1 MNELDFSE
9 KTVLVTGGERGIG
22 KRVCLDFAL
31 HGANVV
37 VNYPFIEELSEA
49 EKTLNEINN
58 IGGKAIILRADVRNI
73 DEIDE
78 MVSQAVQEFGKIDIL
93 VNNAGITKDNLLIK
107 MSPHDWQN
115 VIDINLTG
123 TFNCTK
129 RVVKEM
135 MKNKYGRIV
144 NISSIMGII
153 GNAGQAN
160 YAASKAG
167 IIAFTKSVAKEFGSR
182 NITANVVAPG
192 YIKSPMTDN
201 LAENIKK
208 AFFDKVIIKRF
219 GKAEDISNA
228 ILFLA
233 SDLASYITG
242 QVLVVD
248 GGLTL

>member
-1 MNELDFSE
+1 MNELDFSG

-22 KRVCLDFAL
+22 KRICLDFAL
-31 HGANVV
+31 HGANVII
-37 VNYPFIEELSEA
+37 NYPYIEELKEA

-58 IGGKAIILRADVRNI
+58 IGSKAIILRADVKNVG
-73 DEIDE
+73 EIDE
-78 MVSQAVQEFGKIDIL
+78 MVLQAIKEFGRIDIL

-107 MSPHDWQN
+107 MSLNDWQQ

-129 RVVKEM
+129 RVIKEM

-144 NISSIMGII
+144 NISSIMGLI
-153 GNAGQAN
+153 GNPGQAN

-192 YIKSPMTDN
+192 YVKSPMTDS
-201 LAENIKK
+201 LPETIKE
-208 AFFDKVIIKRF
+208 AFLDKVIIKRF
-219 GKAEDISNA
+219 GEAEDISNA

-233 SDLASYITG
+233 SSLANYITG

>member
-219 GKAEDISNA
+219 GEAEDISNA

>member
-233 SDLASYITG
+233 SDLASYITD

>member
-219 GKAEDISNA
+219 GEAEDISNA

-233 SDLASYITG
+233 SDLANYITG

>member
-1 MNELDFSE
+1 MNELDFSG

-22 KRVCLDFAL
+22 KRICLDFAL
-31 HGANVV
+31 HGANIII
-37 VNYPFIEELSEA
+37 NYPYMEELNEA
-49 EKTLNEINN
+49 EKTLIEINN
-58 IGGKAIILRADVRNI
+58 IGSKAIILRADIRNVS
-73 DEIDE
+73 EIDE
-78 MVSQAVQEFGKIDIL
+78 MVLQAIEEFGKIDIL

-107 MSPHDWQN
+107 MSLEDWQQ

-144 NISSIMGII
+144 NISSIMGLI

-192 YIKSPMTDN
+192 YVRSSMTDS
-201 LAENIKK
+201 LPENIKK
-208 AFFDKVIIKRF
+208 AFIDKVIIKRF
-219 GKAEDISNA
+219 GEAEDISNA

-233 SDLASYITG
+233 SDRANYITG